1 VSARDQQTPAT
12 LLPKRDLAAASH
24 EVPLRCTQCR
34 MWLALQSPNG
44 FDRHQENALSQRRG
58 DEAMSLVEAD
68 GFVVDRMHDDRAN
81 ARDLRGGRTSA
92 QRIGKQIGAKAEPLK
107 AGGDGE
113 PRDQKQRHLVR
124 HALAQLC
131 HRQRRPLLHGSR
143 DRIITD
149 HLTGPVG
156 IADDIG
162 ACRSAFAGEGT
173 FSEPVIERGMTPI
186 VERGDLVLGV
196 QAFRWCNTARG
207 HGNQRRVRSP
217 IPERFAL
224 HQLVESWQWRR
235 RRIEHGQELL
245 MALGIQKESA
255 LIEDRS
261 FSFPPRARKHEFGQL
276 LPAQGGG
283 PAEHRLE
290 LRRRP
295 DLNDIVLARRS
306 ASVGT
311 GVLCHVAKL
320 LDRIWQFATTMSIQ
334 SDSQRHRFSVTAL
347 ALASLVV
354 VPPPANAQGAPPAA
368 LTSKQGYWWY
378 EAPRPKAED
387 KPETDT
393 LVKPAIPPMAE
404 LATWTPPKIRKLI
417 EEQRDYAATVLT
429 VDAVADFWR
438 LQDFA
443 RRKARA
449 FAGVTQIA
457 MLQYP
462 ELNSKSAN
470 PMVGDARS
478 ELGAQKDAIRRSYL
492 RAHASEF
499 ALVMFSRSTCGYCRV
514 QWPIVQRFQ
523 EEMGWQV
530 TLMDVDKRPDVS
542 QRFGVEITPTTM
554 IIRRGSQQR
563 MVIAS
568 GVEAYP
574 NLAQLAYQAVRLLR
588 GDIRPEQFMTG
599 PGEENGFFDALSNGP
614 VSASDPRALGGD
626 LIQASSEPRP

>member
-1 VSARDQQTPAT
+1 
-12 LLPKRDLAAASH
+12 
-24 EVPLRCTQCR
+24 
-34 MWLALQSPNG
+34 M
-44 FDRHQENALSQRRG
+44 
-58 DEAMSLVEAD
+58 
-68 GFVVDRMHDDRAN
+68 
-81 ARDLRGGRTSA
+81 
-92 QRIGKQIGAKAEPLK
+92 
-107 AGGDGE
+107 
-113 PRDQKQRHLVR
+113 
-124 HALAQLC
+124 
-131 HRQRRPLLHGSR
+131 
-143 DRIITD
+143 
-149 HLTGPVG
+149 TG
-156 IADDIG
+156 
-162 ACRSAFAGEGT
+162 
-173 FSEPVIERGMTPI
+173 
-186 VERGDLVLGV
+186 
-196 QAFRWCNTARG
+196 
-207 HGNQRRVRSP
+207 
-217 IPERFAL
+217 
-224 HQLVESWQWRR
+224 
-235 RRIEHGQELL
+235 
-245 MALGIQKESA
+245 
-255 LIEDRS
+255 
-261 FSFPPRARKHEFGQL
+261 
-276 LPAQGGG
+276 
-283 PAEHRLE
+283 
-290 LRRRP
+290 
-295 DLNDIVLARRS
+295 
-306 ASVGT
+306 
-311 GVLCHVAKL
+311 
-320 LDRIWQFATTMSIQ
+320 
-334 SDSQRHRFSVTAL
+334 L
-347 ALASLVV
+347 ALASLVFI
-354 VPPPANAQGAPPAA
+354 PPPASAQGAPPAA

-378 EAPRPKAED
+378 EAPRPKADD

-449 FAGVTQIA
+449 FAGITQIA
-457 MLQYP
+457 MLQHP

-530 TLMDVDKRPDVS
+530 TLMDVDQRPDIS

-574 NLAQLAYQAVRLLR
+574 NLAQMAYQAVRLLR